1 LHPQG
6 INRADEIADVDSGKT
21 DGVEGET
28 EFDSNE
34 GVAEEH
40 PLLEKLGSEFGPIV
54 FGMYH
59 YQLEA
64 YLEAVKVAD
73 EAFEIGAENT
83 AAVGAEAADG
93 IAGLTGLRG

>member
-6 INRADEIADVDSGKT
+6 IDRAYEIADIDSPET
-21 DGVEGET
+21 EGVEGET
-28 EFDSNE
+28 ELDSNE

-54 FGMYH
+54 LGMNH

-64 YLEAVKVAD
+64 YLKAVKVAD
-73 EAFEIGAENT
+73 KAFEIGAKNT

-93 IAGLTGLRG
+93 IAGLAGLRG